1 MLIKKIKLVF
11 IFEMNNVLFKNNNK
25 KL

>member
-11 IFEMNNVLFKNNNK
+11 IFEMNNVLFENNT

>member
-11 IFEMNNVLFKNNNK
+11 IFEMNNVLFKNNNA